1 LADRVAECD
10 PDVVIYD
17 IDLPYAASWR
27 TALTICFDE
36 RVRCPFVFTTTNVR
50 IAKQLMAEVTRA
62 AIIQKPYALEEL
74 HALVN
79 EAIASYQR
87 PTKPAEPPAERR
99 QGERRR
105 GDRRRG

>member
-1 LADRVAECD
+1 MADRVAECD